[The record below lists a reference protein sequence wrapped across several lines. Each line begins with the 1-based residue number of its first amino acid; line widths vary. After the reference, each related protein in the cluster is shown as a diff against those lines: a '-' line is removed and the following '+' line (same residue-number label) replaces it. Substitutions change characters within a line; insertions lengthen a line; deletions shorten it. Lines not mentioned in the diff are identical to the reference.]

1 MRRGCGSAAEELSF
15 LQFAVWEIYIYIYI
29 YPGNWLLAIRS
40 LGSLPASE
48 KRRMLRREE
57 EEAAGVILFGF
68 VSPVFT
74 AGSGRCGRGVI
85 VLVNTI

>member
-1 MRRGCGSAAEELSF
+1 MGN
-15 LQFAVWEIYIYIYI
+15 IYI